1 MKIFFLI
8 AILLILLPQDLLSRE
23 KWPTYAQDI
32 KYKTSIDQS
41 LQAMMIYKAKAQKKR
56 PLLVALH
63 SWSGNYRQTGWQN
76 DALQWCHENDWNF
89 IHPNFRG
96 ANSNPDACGSEK
108 AVQDIIDAV
117 KYIQNNSLVD
127 SDRIYLIGSSGG
139 GHAALLLAG
148 RAPQIWAGVAA
159 WVPIS
164 DLNAWWAQKNKQK
177 SKYARNIEKVAGG
190 KPDKDASAHEQCHLR
205 SPLSYLHLAKK
216 VNVDISAG
224 ISDGHKGGSV
234 PFTHSLYAFNQ
245 VVPDKEKFPES
256 IIEKSY
262 RTQSLPASL
271 KAPQAD
277 PLYGKKHLI
286 YRQESL
292 HARIN
297 IFQGGHEII
306 PHAALNWLKEQRKN
320 KDAVWQSKH
329 IHTLRSSQKNHP
341 SGL

>member
-1 MKIFFLI
+1 MKKIFLI
-8 AILLILLPQDLLSRE
+8 AILLILLQQDLFSRE

-117 KYIQNNSLVD
+117 KYMQNNSLVD

-148 RAPQIWAGVAA
+148 RAPQIWAGISA

-164 DLNAWWAQKNKQK
+164 DLNAWWTQKNIQK

-190 KPDKDASAHEQCHLR
+190 KPDRNTKAKEQCHLR
-205 SPLSYLHLAKK
+205 SPLSYLHLSPK
-216 VNVDISAG
+216 VNIDISAG

-245 VVPDKEKFPES
+245 VVPDKEKIPPA
-256 IIEKSY
+256 IIEKFY
-262 RTQSLPASL
+262 RTQSLPAEL
-271 KAPQAD
+271 KAAQAD
-277 PLYGKKHLI
+277 RLYGKKHLI

-292 HARIN
+292 HSRIN

-320 KDAVWQSKH
+320 NDAVWQSKH